1 MSPVDADTTV
11 AVPFVERDRQ
21 LSHHIGAVLAWV
33 SRMHPGLA
41 QPILEYRHADG
52 RTTFDMLDGGDERR
66 VLLWLAGIAER
77 VQARMEVDLRAG

>member
-1 MSPVDADTTV
+1 MSPVDADATL
-11 AVPFVERDRQ
+11 AVPFDERDRQ

-33 SRMHPGLA
+33 SRMRPGLV

-52 RTTFDMLDGGDERR
+52 RTTFEMLDAGDERR
-66 VLLWLAGIAER
+66 VLVWVAEIAER